1 MGTKQ
6 CRATASVQADIANP
20 GHDGIL
26 LSLFVCE
33 RRCDNGRAVGCNI
46 TENEIFPLPSLS
58 QTAYRFIPNCSHPS
72 WPGSSFG
79 DTPNTG
85 MSSSITSLHHITR
98 SSRENYNLPSAQSSN
113 SALCLYGKDWSQ
125 TEAGGEDSHMGDTRT
140 EATNTDDDLSP
151 GSSDQSQNVTALELS
166 MGQQQQQQQQLM
178 QQLTQQQQRY
188 IVETI
193 TMTTVTERRIVREAD
208 DQRLHKTGG
217 AESEEGKLSGI
228 LKGGK
233 LWKSSDSGN
242 QTDLDDFPR
251 KGEDV
256 TQVTGEE
263 DDRRGVRFSESGK
276 PEGRESSVDGGERP
290 RDGNEP
296 NAAFKVGNT
305 MISSSK
311 PNSAVRQ
318 LFPGQRFMSPPPLL
332 ARSPES
338 ENGQDDKEQGK
349 YLVTAENLKMFEEAK
364 KSKLQQYYSSRGN
377 SKDGSSQ
384 TISSPQQEQ
393 PPSDDDEGLSSSL
406 IKRTIERNTLRRSL
420 LKYPHDIRLK
430 RNQNKLKSEN
440 SLVERIKQLTCDV
453 DDEPEGKNK
462 EGENATRASPPGEEA
477 QKVQGNN
484 QNRPDKIAS
493 SGMSST
499 YKKLTDLFS
508 RRDKLEAAHPSVIL
522 QTPVSVERQYAYY
535 QPVYHQ
541 QTTPPDLGN
550 GLNTPTGVNQ
560 KHIVQRNSVTTEARK
575 QFLSSLAPLT
585 ACVSGNLDD
594 SPGSR
599 DNLPL
604 PGERTSVA
612 STSTAQ
618 DSEYSLDDIEEVLN
632 ADENKS
638 QPQPD
643 VVAGTPAGNS
653 DQDELALFVQQDAGR
668 IERIR
673 KRYSSTPNSAGSDDD
688 EHDDYGFNRRPS
700 VRGIKPRFGSTT
712 EILQQMQSQLQ
723 PPPLACPSR
732 VGSHITWPYYT
743 PDDSRRINPNRTAM
757 PILKEETHFTYMPDP
772 NLEYGAN
779 SPVDPTRTYHHQMIY
794 SSSGNLHQPMRIGGG
809 GDMQYPPRVHHLH
822 SESPPRVPPMGM
834 MVPFQ
839 EHDFPYRTT
848 APIYARRAIP
858 GSVVQMRVSPIPA
871 GSAVRLPLHPP
882 YVEPEPH
889 YSTQPLPPGTTSII
903 RVGQQQ
909 TIRVPYPTGG
919 PVQVHLLATRRSES
933 PQRGSPSQQPGYPA
947 SQYVVARG
955 TQTSSIS
962 STYFNIGNTVPPRGT
977 YYPSPPLPQSNGPN
991 YNRGPLIYS
1000 EHSPKPPHL
1009 FNNNNY
1015 PTNPHRAT
1023 SPIQSLTSSPTRMK
1037 PQNERGVPEGAASSS
1052 PAFPQ
1057 DSVYQHQ
1064 VSSGTNP
1071 PSPGSEPSLP
1081 PTTCD
1086 TATSPVTPP
1095 QNASSVYYSMN
1106 V

>member
-1 MGTKQ
+1 M
-6 CRATASVQADIANP
+6 
-20 GHDGIL
+20 L
-26 LSLFVCE
+26 
-33 RRCDNGRAVGCNI
+33 
-46 TENEIFPLPSLS
+46 
-58 QTAYRFIPNCSHPS
+58 IP
-72 WPGSSFG
+72 
-79 DTPNTG
+79 
-85 MSSSITSLHHITR
+85 TSCVA
-98 SSRENYNLPSAQSSN
+98 E
-113 SALCLYGKDWSQ
+113 
-125 TEAGGEDSHMGDTRT
+125 
-140 EATNTDDDLSP
+140 SP
-151 GSSDQSQNVTALELS
+151 D
-166 MGQQQQQQQQLM
+166 QQQDSQQQLT
-178 QQLTQQQQRY
+178 QQLTQQQQQQRY

-193 TMTTVTERRIVREAD
+193 TMTTVTERRIVREAE
-208 DQRLHKTGG
+208 RKSVE
-217 AESEEGKLSGI
+217 AEDIPSRPPGI

-233 LWKSSDSGN
+233 LWRSVDCGN
-242 QTDLDDFPR
+242 QTDLGDDPLQI
-251 KGEDV
+251 
-256 TQVTGEE
+256 TSEE
-263 DDRRGVRFSESGK
+263 DDRRGVRFNESGNTEK
-276 PEGRESSVDGGERP
+276 EVGDGDKEGSEM
-290 RDGNEP
+290 NLT
-296 NAAFKVGNT
+296 FKIANPVVV
-305 MISSSK
+305 SK

-318 LFPGQRFMSPPPLL
+318 LFPGQRFMSPPPQSV
-332 ARSPES
+332 ARSPEA
-338 ENGQDDKEQGK
+338 EPGQDEKDKS
-349 YLVTAENLKMFEEAK
+349 YLVTAENLRMFEEAK
-364 KSKLQQYYSSRGN
+364 KNKLQQYYSSSRSN

-384 TISSPQQEQ
+384 TISSPQTEH
-393 PPSDDDEGLSSSL
+393 PPSDDDEGLSSNL

-430 RNQNKLKSEN
+430 RNQNKFKNEN

-453 DDEPEGKNK
+453 DDETDKGKDGDN
-462 EGENATRASPPGEEA
+462 TRSSPPGEES
-477 QKVQGNN
+477 QKIQSSG

-541 QTTPPDLGN
+541 QHTTPPDLGN

-560 KHIVQRNSVTTEARK
+560 KHLVQRNSVTTEARK

-594 SPGSR
+594 SPVSR

-604 PGERTSVA
+604 PGDRTSVA
-612 STSTAQ
+612 STSTAL
-618 DSEYSLDDIEEVLN
+618 DSEYSLDDIEEALN
-632 ADENKS
+632 SDDNKS

-673 KRYSSTPNSAGSDDD
+673 KRYSSTPTSAGSDDD

-743 PDDSRRINPNRTAM
+743 PDDSRRSNPNRAGM
-757 PILKEETHFTYMPDP
+757 PILKEETHFTYIPDP
-772 NLEYGAN
+772 NIDYGAN
-779 SPVDPTRTYHHQMIY
+779 SPVDPSRTYQHQMIY
-794 SSSGNLHQPMRIGGG
+794 SATGNLHQPMRIGGG
-809 GDMQYPPRVHHLH
+809 GDIQYPPRVHHLH

-871 GSAVRLPLHPP
+871 GSSVRLPIHPP

-933 PQRGSPSQQPGYPA
+933 PQRGSPSQQSVYP
-947 SQYVVARG
+947 SNQYVVARG

-962 STYFNIGNTVPPRGT
+962 STYYNIGNTVPPRGT
-977 YYPSPPLPQSNGPN
+977 YYPSPPIPQTNGPN

-1000 EHSPKPPHL
+1000 DHPPKPPHL
-1009 FNNNNY
+1009 YNNNF
-1015 PTNPHRAT
+1015 PPNPHRAT

-1057 DSVYQHQ
+1057 DQVYQLQ
-1064 VSSGTNP
+1064 VSSGTNI
-1071 PSPGSEPSLP
+1071 PSPSTSEANHP
-1081 PTTCD
+1081 PATCD
-1086 TATSPVTPP
+1086 TATSPTTPP
-1095 QNASSVYYSMN
+1095 QTTSATSSVYYSMN

>member
-1 MGTKQ
+1 M
-6 CRATASVQADIANP
+6 
-20 GHDGIL
+20 
-26 LSLFVCE
+26 FV
-33 RRCDNGRAVGCNI
+33 
-46 TENEIFPLPSLS
+46 
-58 QTAYRFIPNCSHPS
+58 
-72 WPGSSFG
+72 
-79 DTPNTG
+79 
-85 MSSSITSLHHITR
+85 
-98 SSRENYNLPSAQSSN
+98 
-113 SALCLYGKDWSQ
+113 
-125 TEAGGEDSHMGDTRT
+125 
-140 EATNTDDDLSP
+140 P
-151 GSSDQSQNVTALELS
+151 GSSDQSQNVSALELS
-166 MGQQQQQQQQLM
+166 MGQQKQQQLM
-178 QQLTQQQQRY
+178 KQLTQQQQQRY

-208 DQRLHKTGG
+208 DQRMRRA
-217 AESEEGKLSGI
+217 AEAEESKLSGI

-233 LWKSSDSGN
+233 LWKSAEGGN
-242 QTDLDDFPR
+242 QTEQDNYPR
-251 KGEDV
+251 RGEDV
-256 TQVTGEE
+256 TQVTGDE
-263 DDRRGVRFSESGK
+263 DDRRGVRFDGGVKNDSKETVIDGNCRAQDSSE
-276 PEGRESSVDGGERP
+276 ESSNLKGVS
-290 RDGNEP
+290 
-296 NAAFKVGNT
+296 AALP
-305 MISSSK
+305 SSK

-318 LFPGQRFMSPPPLL
+318 LFPAQRFISPPALTN
-332 ARSPES
+332 RSPET
-338 ENGQDDKEQGK
+338 ENPTDEDGK
-349 YLVTAENLKMFEEAK
+349 YLVTAENLKMFEDAK
-364 KSKLQQYYSSRGN
+364 KSKLQQYYSSRMN

-384 TISSPQQEQ
+384 TISSPQQEH
-393 PPSDDDEGLSSSL
+393 PPSDDDEGLSSNL

-420 LKYPHDIRLK
+420 LRYPHDIRLK
-430 RNQNKLKSEN
+430 RNQNKLKNEN

-453 DDEPEGKNK
+453 DDDVDGKGK
-462 EGENATRASPPGEEA
+462 DSENTRTSPSGEES
-477 QKVQGNN
+477 QKVHSSS
-484 QNRPDKIAS
+484 QNRPDKVAS

-508 RRDKLEAAHPSVIL
+508 RREKLEAAHPSVIL
-522 QTPVSVERQYAYY
+522 QTPISVERQYAYY

-550 GLNTPTGVNQ
+550 GLNTTPILSHKNLV
-560 KHIVQRNSVTTEARK
+560 HRNSVTTEARK

-585 ACVSGNLDD
+585 ACVSGNFDD
-594 SPGSR
+594 SPGSKE
-599 DNLPL
+599 NLPI
-604 PGERTSVA
+604 PRDRTSVA
-612 STSTAQ
+612 STSTAH
-618 DSEYSLDDIEEVLN
+618 DSEYSLDDIEEALGT
-632 ADENKS
+632 DESKS

-732 VGSHITWPYYT
+732 VGSHITWPYYNQ
-743 PDDSRRINPNRTAM
+743 DEARRSNPNRAGM
-757 PILKEETHFTYMPDP
+757 PMVKEETHFTYIPDP
-772 NLEYGAN
+772 NIEYVAN
-779 SPVDPTRTYHHQMIY
+779 SPVDPSRNYPHQMIY
-794 SSSGNLHQPMRIGGG
+794 SSSGSLHQPMRIGGG
-809 GDMQYPPRVHHLH
+809 GDVQYPPRVHHVH

-834 MVPFQ
+834 MVPYQ
-839 EHDFPYRTT
+839 EHDYGYRTT

-933 PQRGSPSQQPGYPA
+933 PQRGASPSQQPVFPGN
-947 SQYVVARG
+947 QYVVARG

-962 STYFNIGNTVPPRGT
+962 STFYNIGGNVPPRGT
-977 YYPSPPLPQSNGPN
+977 FYPSPPTPQTNGPN

-1000 EHSPKPPHL
+1000 DQTAKPPNL
-1009 FNNNNY
+1009 FHNNNY
-1015 PTNPHRAT
+1015 PCNPHRST

-1037 PQNERGVPEGAASSS
+1037 PQIERGVPEGAASSS

-1057 DSVYQHQ
+1057 DSM
-1064 VSSGTNP
+1064 SSSTNIPTLSLEATQP
-1071 PSPGSEPSLP
+1071 PS
-1081 PTTCD
+1081 TCD
-1086 TATSPVTPP
+1086 SATSPVTPP
-1095 QNASSVYYSMN
+1095 TTNSPVFYSMN

>member
-1 MGTKQ
+1 MCKTSCYVSGVLVDQ
-6 CRATASVQADIANP
+6 S
-20 GHDGIL
+20 
-26 LSLFVCE
+26 
-33 RRCDNGRAVGCNI
+33 CNVSA
-46 TENEIFPLPSLS
+46 EELS
-58 QTAYRFIPNCSHPS
+58 QGH
-72 WPGSSFG
+72 
-79 DTPNTG
+79 
-85 MSSSITSLHHITR
+85 
-98 SSRENYNLPSAQSSN
+98 
-113 SALCLYGKDWSQ
+113 
-125 TEAGGEDSHMGDTRT
+125 
-140 EATNTDDDLSP
+140 
-151 GSSDQSQNVTALELS
+151 
-166 MGQQQQQQQQLM
+166 QQQRQLM

-208 DQRLHKTGG
+208 DQRVRQG
-217 AESEEGKLSGI
+217 AEGEESRGGI

-233 LWKSSDSGN
+233 MWKSASIDSGT
-242 QTDLDDFPR
+242 QAEPEETVT
-251 KGEDV
+251 ED
-256 TQVTGEE
+256 E
-263 DDRRGVRFSESGK
+263 DKKGVRFNEGSAKTEVKDSIADGADTNKENISEVT
-276 PEGRESSVDGGERP
+276 PP
-290 RDGNEP
+290 I
-296 NAAFKVGNT
+296 KVINVT
-305 MISSSK
+305 SLK

-318 LFPGQRFMSPPPLL
+318 LFPGQRFMSPPPVMM
-332 ARSPES
+332 RSPDTE
-338 ENGQDDKEQGK
+338 
-349 YLVTAENLKMFEEAK
+349 ENLEQNKVSGSDDSFKIYEEAK
-364 KSKLQQYYSSRGN
+364 KSKLHQFYSSKHD
-377 SKDGSSQ
+377 SKDGCSQ
-384 TISSPQQEQ
+384 TVSSPQTDH
-393 PPSDDDEGLSSSL
+393 PPSDDDEGLSSNL

-420 LKYPHDIRLK
+420 LRYPHDIRLK
-430 RNQNKLKSEN
+430 RNQNKLKNEN

-453 DDEPEGKNK
+453 EDDVDGKST
-462 EGENATRASPPGEEA
+462 ENTRASPPGEES
-477 QKVQGNN
+477 QKI
-484 QNRPDKIAS
+484 QNSTPSRPDKIAS

-541 QTTPPDLGN
+541 QMTPPDLGN
-550 GLNTPTGVNQ
+550 GLNTPPGLNH
-560 KHIVQRNSVTTEARK
+560 KHLVQRNSVTTEARK

-585 ACVSGNLDD
+585 ACVIGNLDD

-599 DNLPL
+599 ENRPL
-604 PGERTSVA
+604 PGDRTSIA

-618 DSEYSLDDIEEVLN
+618 DSEYSLDDIEEALN
-632 ADENKS
+632 SDDTKS

-653 DQDELALFVQQDAGR
+653 DQDELALFVQQDARR

-673 KRYSSTPNSAGSDDD
+673 KRYGSTPNSAGSDDD

-732 VGSHITWPYYT
+732 VGSHITWPYYA
-743 PDDSRRINPNRTAM
+743 PEDPRRPAPNRTAM
-757 PILKEETHFTYMPDP
+757 PLLKEETHFTYIPDP
-772 NLEYGAN
+772 SLDYAAG
-779 SPVDPTRTYHHQMIY
+779 SPVDPSRSYQHQMIY

-809 GDMQYPPRVHHLH
+809 GDLQYQPRVHHLH
-822 SESPPRVPPMGM
+822 TDPPPRVPAMGV

-839 EHDFPYRTT
+839 DHDFPYRAP
-848 APIYARRAIP
+848 APIYARRALP
-858 GSVVQMRVSPIPA
+858 GSVVQMRVSPISA
-871 GSAVRLPLHPP
+871 SSAVRLPLHPP

-933 PQRGSPSQQPGYPA
+933 PQRGSPTQQPSFPA
-947 SQYVVARG
+947 GQYVVARG

-962 STYFNIGNTVPPRGT
+962 STFYNNVSPRGT
-977 YYPSPPLPQSNGPN
+977 YYPSPPLPQCNGPT
-991 YNRGPLIYS
+991 YTRGPLLYS
-1000 EHSPKPPHL
+1000 EHPPKPPHHY
-1009 FNNNNY
+1009 NNNNY

-1057 DSVYQHQ
+1057 DSVYH
-1064 VSSGTNP
+1064 GPPPGNKA
-1071 PSPGSEPSLP
+1071 PSPGSETGPS

-1086 TATSPVTPP
+1086 TATSPVSPP
-1095 QNASSVYYSMN
+1095 QTSTSSVYYSMN

>member
-1 MGTKQ
+1 
-6 CRATASVQADIANP
+6 
-20 GHDGIL
+20 
-26 LSLFVCE
+26 
-33 RRCDNGRAVGCNI
+33 
-46 TENEIFPLPSLS
+46 
-58 QTAYRFIPNCSHPS
+58 
-72 WPGSSFG
+72 
-79 DTPNTG
+79 
-85 MSSSITSLHHITR
+85 
-98 SSRENYNLPSAQSSN
+98 
-113 SALCLYGKDWSQ
+113 
-125 TEAGGEDSHMGDTRT
+125 
-140 EATNTDDDLSP
+140 
-151 GSSDQSQNVTALELS
+151 
-166 MGQQQQQQQQLM
+166 
-178 QQLTQQQQRY
+178 
-188 IVETI
+188 
-193 TMTTVTERRIVREAD
+193 MTTVTERRIVREAD
-208 DQRLHKTGG
+208 DQRVCKTVEG
-217 AESEEGKLSGI
+217 EEEKMSGI

-233 LWKSSDSGN
+233 LWKSNDSSN
-242 QTDLDDFPR
+242 QTDFDDYSG
-251 KGEDV
+251 KDGEPVGD
-256 TQVTGEE
+256 E
-263 DDRRGVRFSESGK
+263 DDRKGVRF
-276 PEGRESSVDGGERP
+276 DGGKVEQKESVVGTHEKIQDVSDNVKTP
-290 RDGNEP
+290 P
-296 NAAFKVGNT
+296 N
-305 MISSSK
+305 K

-318 LFPGQRFMSPPPLL
+318 LFPGKRFMSPPPLVL
-332 ARSPES
+332 RSPDTDS
-338 ENGQDDKEQGK
+338 PQDEGSNKHAM
-349 YLVTAENLKMFEEAK
+349 TAENLKAFEEAK
-364 KSKLQQYYSSRGN
+364 KSKLQQYYSSRMN
-377 SKDGSSQ
+377 ARDGSSQ
-384 TISSPQQEQ
+384 TISSPQQEH

-430 RNQNKLKSEN
+430 RNQNKLKNEN

-453 DDEPEGKNK
+453 DDETDGKK
-462 EGENATRASPPGEEA
+462 DGDGTTRTSPSGEES
-477 QKVQGNN
+477 QKVHSSH

-550 GLNTPTGVNQ
+550 GLNLPPNIHH
-560 KHIVQRNSVTTEARK
+560 KNLVQRNSVTTEARK

-585 ACVSGNLDD
+585 ACVSGHIDD
-594 SPGSR
+594 SPGGRES
-599 DNLPL
+599 LPL
-604 PGERTSVA
+604 PGDRTSVA
-612 STSTAQ
+612 STSTAH
-618 DSEYSLDDIEEVLN
+618 DSEYSLDDIEEALN
-632 ADENKS
+632 DENKS

-643 VVAGTPAGNS
+643 VVAGTPAGNN

-673 KRYSSTPNSAGSDDD
+673 KRYSSTPTSAGSDDD

-732 VGSHITWPYYT
+732 VGSHITWPYYN
-743 PDDSRRINPNRTAM
+743 PDDARRANPNRAGM
-757 PILKEETHFTYMPDP
+757 PMLKEETHFAYIPDP
-772 NLEYGAN
+772 NVEYVAN
-779 SPVDPTRTYHHQMIY
+779 SPVDPSRPYPHQMVY
-794 SSSGNLHQPMRIGGG
+794 SSSGNIHQPMRIGGG
-809 GDMQYPPRVHHLH
+809 GDVQYPPRVHHIH
-822 SESPPRVPPMGM
+822 SDSPPRVPPMGM
-834 MVPFQ
+834 MVPYQ
-839 EHDFPYRTT
+839 EPDYAYRTT

-933 PQRGSPSQQPGYPA
+933 PQRGSPSQQPPFPA
-947 SQYVVARG
+947 NQQYVVARG
-955 TQTSSIS
+955 TQTASIS
-962 STYFNIGNTVPPRGT
+962 STYYNIGNTVPPRGT
-977 YYPSPPLPQSNGPN
+977 YYPSPPIPQSNGPN

-1000 EHSPKPPHL
+1000 EHPPKPPHL
-1009 FNNNNY
+1009 YNNNNY
-1015 PTNPHRAT
+1015 PNNPHRAS

-1057 DSVYQHQ
+1057 DSVYQMQ
-1064 VSSGTNP
+1064 VSSSTNI
-1071 PSPGSEPSLP
+1071 PSPGPENSQF

-1086 TATSPVTPP
+1086 SATSPVTPP
-1095 QNASSVYYSMN
+1095 QTTNPSSVYYSMN